1 MPKALHTLDVRDKKC
16 PLTFVHAKVLVE
28 SMESGEEAVIY
39 YSELESKRLP
49 ESLTALEIEMLSV
62 ERNTTEAGFVLLFKK
77 L

>member
-62 ERNTTEAGFVLLFKK
+62 ERNATEAGFVLRFKK

>member
-1 MPKALHTLDVRDKKC
+1 MPHTLDVRDKKC

-28 SMESGEEAVIY
+28 NMESGEEAVIY

-49 ESLTALEIEMLSV
+49 ESLSALDIEMCSV
-62 ERNTTEAGFVLLFKK
+62 ERNSTDTGFVLRFRK

>member
-1 MPKALHTLDVRDKKC
+1 MPHAMHTLDVRDKKC

-28 SMESGEEAVIY
+28 SMDSGEEALIY

-49 ESLTALEIEMLSV
+49 ESITALEVEMLSV
-62 ERNTTEAGFVLLFKK
+62 ERNATEAGFVLRFRK